1 MPFMTA
7 SAPPKPA
14 SLEYWA
20 EHAADEI
27 ALSEGE
33 RSLSYRQWNTQA
45 DAVAEALS
53 QRGIVR
59 GDVVVLRLQI
69 RIEWAIIGAA
79 LAKLECALLGLNWRL
94 TPTEAQYVLSSSG
107 ATALICDDP
116 EPAALLSALQGLP
129 LKLRVCIDGADPNF
143 VPYRELLGAN
153 SLARFAPGDPALIVY
168 TSGTTG
174 LPKGVTM
181 GRRSAHYSET
191 QVQEYVQD
199 VRRGRTSGLEGAST
213 LITMPMHH
221 GSGPSQLWG
230 ALHGK
235 RRVVLMRRF
244 DPEQALALIQKH
256 RICDWGSVPT
266 MLKRMAA
273 LSPDTLARYD
283 VSSIR
288 HISVGAAPVPYA
300 LKEWVLGYF
309 GERVLTEG
317 YGSTETGM
325 VTRLPPD
332 MQRAK
337 PGSSGRPYRHVS
349 IEIRDAEG
357 RALPAGQV
365 GEIWVRTP
373 TTLQGYLNSTTL
385 DSDQLDLQGFF
396 RIGDVGYVDAD
407 GFLYI
412 TDRTKDLI
420 ISGGVN
426 IYPAEIE
433 KVLLGHPDV
442 LDAAVIGV
450 PDDEF
455 GEQVKAIVELKPG
468 RVLNALQLAE
478 FAAPNLASYKRPKSI
493 DFIDELPRNT
503 MGKVLKRELRT
514 KYWKN
519 RERTI

>member
-1 MPFMTA
+1 MTA
-7 SAPPKPA
+7 PPSPQTA
-14 SLEYWA
+14 SLEQWA
-20 EHAADEI
+20 QQAAEEI
-27 ALSEGE
+27 GLVEGA
-33 RSLSYRQWNTQA
+33 RTLSYRQWNAQA
-45 DAVAEALS
+45 NAVAEALS
-53 QRGIVR
+53 QRGIGR

-69 RIEWAIIGAA
+69 RLEWAVIGAA
-79 LAKLECALLGLNWRL
+79 LGKLECSLLGLNWRL
-94 TPTEAQYVLSSSG
+94 TPAEVQYVLANS
-107 ATALICDDP
+107 AAVAFICDDP
-116 EPAALLSALQGLP
+116 TPASLLPALQGLP
-129 LKLRVCIDGADPNF
+129 LKLRVSVDATDPNF
-143 VPYRELLGAN
+143 VPFHELLAPTAV
-153 SLARFAPGDPALIVY
+153 ARCAPGDPALIVY

-181 GRRSAHYSET
+181 GRRSAHFSES

-230 ALHGK
+230 ALHGR
-235 RRVVLMRRF
+235 RRVILMRRF
-244 DPEQALALIQKH
+244 DPEQALALIAQH
-256 RICDWGSVPT
+256 RISDWGSVPT

-273 LSPDTLARYD
+273 LPPQTLARYD

-288 HISVGAAPVPYA
+288 HISVGAAPVPFA
-300 LKEWVLGYF
+300 LKEWVLDYF

-317 YGSTETGM
+317 YGSTETSM

-337 PGSSGRPYRHVS
+337 PGSSGLPYRHV
-349 IEIRDAEG
+349 IIQIRDAEG
-357 RALPAGQV
+357 QPLPAGQV

-373 TTLQGYLNSTTL
+373 TTFQGYLNSAELGT
-385 DSDQLDLQGFF
+385 DQLDAQGFF
-396 RIGDVGYVDAD
+396 RVGDVGYLDAD

-433 KVLLGHPDV
+433 KVLLRHPDV
-442 LDAAVIGV
+442 FDAAVIGI

-455 GEQVKAIVELKPG
+455 GEQVKAIIELKPQ
-468 RVLNALQLAE
+468 RVLSAQQLTE
-478 FAAPNLASYKRPKSI
+478 FAASELASYKRPRSI
-493 DFIDELPRNT
+493 EFVDELPRNT
-503 MGKVLKRELRT
+503 MGKILKRELRAR
-514 KYWKN
+514 YWQH
-519 RERTI
+519 REKAI